1 MQPQAA
7 FHDTFVHHN
16 SILLIWKDLEFFQ
29 RMVAISKEYATVT
42 TEINSWRG
50 NWTFVPQYEFINWTT
65 KVYAIKRGVIYFS
78 SLTQPS
84 PSCQSKIQVGIFC
97 LSCQS
102 SSRLVYERLMLIFVA
117 CVCSFVLLLTF
128 YNNPFC
134 LANRGQAY
142 EYLCH
147 VLLLCHC
154 FSFINKWHR
163 KMLLNFVYKSSVLPP
178 LCKALFLKHLKI
190 GLWRSKSVW

>member
-7 FHDTFVHHN
+7 FHDTFVYHN
-16 SILLIWKDLEFFQ
+16 SILLVWKDLEFFQ
-29 RMVAISKEYATVT
+29 SMVTISKEYATVT

-84 PSCQSKIQVGIFC
+84 PSCQSKIQVDIFC

-102 SSRLVYERLMLIFVA
+102 SSQLVCEWLMLFLILIFVA
-117 CVCSFVLLLTF
+117 CVCSFVILLTF

-134 LANRGQAY
+134 LANGGQGY
-142 EYLCH
+142 EYLP
-147 VLLLCHC
+147 C
-154 FSFINKWHR
+154 FVTLSLFFI
-163 KMLLNFVYKSSVLPP
+163 YK
-178 LCKALFLKHLKI
+178 
-190 GLWRSKSVW
+190 

>member
-1 MQPQAA
+1 
-7 FHDTFVHHN
+7 
-16 SILLIWKDLEFFQ
+16 
-29 RMVAISKEYATVT
+29 MVTISKEYATVT
-42 TEINSWRG
+42 TEINIWRN
-50 NWTFVPQYEFINWTT
+50 NWIFVPQYELVNWTT

-102 SSRLVYERLMLIFVA
+102 SSQLVCEWLTLFLMFLILIFVV
-117 CVCSFVLLLTF
+117 CVCSFVIFLSF

-134 LANRGQAY
+134 LAMGDKDMNI
-142 EYLCH
+142 CH
-147 VLLLCHC
+147 VLLLCHS

-163 KMLLNFVYKSSVLPP
+163 DVIKF
-178 LCKALFLKHLKI
+178 CI
-190 GLWRSKSVW
+190 